1 MKKIYIS
8 GKISGKFLQKAEE
21 DFGAYAEIIQA
32 AGHTPVNP
40 MKNGL
45 PFDAPWEDHMER
57 DLEML
62 RASDAICLLPDW
74 VDSCGAKIELQHA
87 LESRMPVLNDSN
99 LCQYLEIASQQGV
112 QMEVS
117 PSKILRNIE
126 NSYQKRQAIQNKTNS
141 ISEKGRTNRD

>member
-1 MKKIYIS
+1 MDVYIS
-8 GKISGKFLQKAEE
+8 GKISGKTQQEAEA
-21 DFGAYAEIIQA
+21 DFGKYAEIIQA

-74 VDSCGAKIELQHA
+74 VESCGAKIELQQA
-87 LESRMPVLNDSN
+87 FEIRMPILNDTN
-99 LCQYLEIASQQGV
+99 LQQFLDCRNDLAVKKEGVRSTTLQKIESQIVSQQDANHYPGP
-112 QMEVS
+112 E
-117 PSKILRNIE
+117 KNI
-126 NSYQKRQAIQNKTNS
+126 
-141 ISEKGRTNRD
+141 

>member
-1 MKKIYIS
+1 MMAKIYIS
-8 GKISGKFLQKAEE
+8 GKISGKSLQKAEE

-74 VDSCGAKIELQHA
+74 VDSCGAKIELQQA
-87 LESRMPVLNDSN
+87 LESKMPILNDSN
-99 LCQYLEIASQQGV
+99 LHLYLEQAKQLGIHQDDSR
-112 QMEVS
+112 S
-117 PSKILRNIE
+117 NLLRNIE
-126 NSYQKRQAIQNKTNS
+126 NSYQKRQEPTELTQNRNLK
-141 ISEKGRTNRD
+141 I

>member
-1 MKKIYIS
+1 MMAKIYIS
-8 GKISGKFLQKAEE
+8 GKISGKSLQKAEE

-74 VDSCGAKIELQHA
+74 VDSCGAKIELQQA
-87 LESRMPVLNDSN
+87 LESRMPILNDSN
-99 LCQYLEIASQQGV
+99 LHLYLELANQHGIHQDDSR
-112 QMEVS
+112 
-117 PSKILRNIE
+117 SKLLRNIE
-126 NSYQKRQAIQNKTNS
+126 NSYQKRQEPKELTQNRNLK
-141 ISEKGRTNRD
+141 I

>member
-1 MKKIYIS
+1 MDVYIS
-8 GKISGKFLQKAEE
+8 GKISGKTQQEAEA
-21 DFGAYAEIIQA
+21 DFGKYAEIIQA

-74 VDSCGAKIELQHA
+74 VESCGAKIELRSGCRFSMTRIFVCTSNKPIIR
-87 LESRMPVLNDSN
+87 EFNRKIPVVRF
-99 LCQYLEIASQQGV
+99 C
-112 QMEVS
+112 
-117 PSKILRNIE
+117 
-126 NSYQKRQAIQNKTNS
+126 AI
-141 ISEKGRTNRD
+141 

>member
-1 MKKIYIS
+1 MAKIYIS
-8 GKISGKFLQKAEE
+8 GKISGKSLQKAEE

-74 VDSCGAKIELQHA
+74 VDSCGAKIELQQA
-87 LESRMPVLNDSN
+87 LESRMPILNDSN
-99 LCQYLEIASQQGV
+99 LHLYLELANQHGIHQDDSR
-112 QMEVS
+112 S
-117 PSKILRNIE
+117 NLLRNIE
-126 NSYQKRQAIQNKTNS
+126 NSYQKRQEPKELTQNRNLK
-141 ISEKGRTNRD
+141 I